1 MSWTKHRRQVK
12 GQMLLKTRTLQN
24 PAAWH
29 QTSPPLTHTHTQPK
43 YITHT
48 HTHTGTRAKMPL
60 FHPSPTI
67 QPAVIPSPPPQ
78 PVSFSHSRI
87 TLCFFPDG
95 GGRGGVR
102 SPGAVTV
109 LSSCGIF
116 SFSLS
121 FLGGF
126 FSRSFSLKMY
136 SVVFF
141 FLFCFFEEKYYCSS
155 LPSVC
160 NLLIIPRL
168 SDADH
173 SVVVGGDDWHEHSK
187 HAIKCWLF
195 RSFLPS
201 LSLCLSEWGLLFFLL
216 QRMQLNSQEL
226 KCRIQHRSLAR
237 DWFSHNNVSHC
248 IKREFFLPTH
258 IYEIFPHCSFCRPQY
273 LFPHYFGLQDSP
285 TQTLFVS
292 SAAGLSSQPKTLN
305 YLVIKKRQLNCLF
318 PNSNLGNCIW

>member
-1 MSWTKHRRQVK
+1 MSWTKHSRQVK

-29 QTSPPLTHTHTQPK
+29 QTSPPLTHTHTAK
-43 YITHT
+43 VYHT
-48 HTHTGTRAKMPL
+48 HSHTLAPELKCHCFIHHQPSSPL
-60 FHPSPTI
+60 SFRPPHPNPSLSPTL
-67 QPAVIPSPPPQ
+67 ASHF
-78 PVSFSHSRI
+78 VSFQME
-87 TLCFFPDG
+87 
-95 GGRGGVR
+95 GGRGVR

-121 FLGGF
+121 FLGFF

-195 RSFLPS
+195 RPFLPS

-226 KCRIQHRSLAR
+226 KCRIQHRELAR

-248 IKREFFLPTH
+248 IKWEFFFYRHTFMKYFPTAVFVALSTSFL
-258 IYEIFPHCSFCRPQY
+258 ITSACRTVPHRPCLCR
-273 LFPHYFGLQDSP
+273 LLQDSHP
-285 TQTLFVS
+285 SL
-292 SAAGLSSQPKTLN
+292 KH
-305 YLVIKKRQLNCLF
+305 
-318 PNSNLGNCIW
+318 

>member
-1 MSWTKHRRQVK
+1 MVIVNELNQAQQA
-12 GQMLLKTRTLQN
+12 GQRSDAAEDSD
-24 PAAWH
+24 PAKSSCVA
-29 QTSPPLTHTHTQPK
+29 SDLPPTHTHTHSQS
-43 YITHT
+43 ISHT
-48 HTHTGTRAKMPL
+48 LTHTGTRAKMPL

-95 GGRGGVR
+95 GGEGGAQPR
-102 SPGAVTV
+102 SCHGA
-109 LSSCGIF
+109 LILRHLLF
-116 SFSLS
+116 FFI
-121 FLGGF
+121 FLGFF

-195 RSFLPS
+195 RPFLPS

-226 KCRIQHRSLAR
+226 KCRIQHRELAR

-248 IKREFFLPTH
+248 IKWESFFFTDTHSWNISPLQFLLPSV
-258 IYEIFPHCSFCRPQY
+258 P
-273 LFPHYFGLQDSP
+273 
-285 TQTLFVS
+285 
-292 SAAGLSSQPKTLN
+292 LSSLLRPAGQSHTDPVCVVCCRTL
-305 YLVIKKRQLNCLF
+305 I
-318 PNSNLGNCIW
+318 PA

>member
-1 MSWTKHRRQVK
+1 MVIVNELNQAQQA
-12 GQMLLKTRTLQN
+12 GQRSDAAEDSD
-24 PAAWH
+24 PAKSSCVA
-29 QTSPPLTHTHTQPK
+29 SDLPPTHTHTHSQS
-43 YITHT
+43 ISHT
-48 HTHTGTRAKMPL
+48 LTHTGTRAKMPL

-95 GGRGGVR
+95 GGRGVR

-121 FLGGF
+121 FLGVF

-195 RSFLPS
+195 RPFLPS

-216 QRMQLNSQEL
+216 QRMQLNS
-226 KCRIQHRSLAR
+226 
-237 DWFSHNNVSHC
+237 
-248 IKREFFLPTH
+248 
-258 IYEIFPHCSFCRPQY
+258 
-273 LFPHYFGLQDSP
+273 
-285 TQTLFVS
+285 
-292 SAAGLSSQPKTLN
+292 
-305 YLVIKKRQLNCLF
+305 
-318 PNSNLGNCIW
+318 

>member
-1 MSWTKHRRQVK
+1 MSWTKHSRQVK
-12 GQMLLKTRTLQN
+12 GQMLLKTRTLQIQ
-24 PAAWH
+24 PRGIRPPPH
-29 QTSPPLTHTHTQPK
+29 SPTHPHTHTHTHSQS
-43 YITHT
+43 ISHT
-48 HTHTGTRAKMPL
+48 LTHTGTRAKMPL

-67 QPAVIPSPPPQ
+67 QPAVIPSPPTPTRLFL
-78 PVSFSHSRI
+78 PLSHHTLFLSRWR
-87 TLCFFPDG
+87 G
-95 GGRGGVR
+95 GGGVR

-121 FLGGF
+121 FLG
-126 FSRSFSLKMY
+126 
-136 SVVFF
+136 VFF
-141 FLFCFFEEKYYCSS
+141 LSLLLFEDVLCSFLFSCFVFFEEKYYCSS

-201 LSLCLSEWGLLFFLL
+201 LSLCLSEWGLLFIFLL

-226 KCRIQHRSLAR
+226 KCRIQHREHAR
-237 DWFSHNNVSHC
+237 DWFSHNKVSHC
-248 IKREFFLPTH
+248 IKWERVFFTDTH
-258 IYEIFPHCSFCRPQY
+258 LWNISP
-273 LFPHYFGLQDSP
+273 LQFLSP
-285 TQTLFVS
+285 SVP
-292 SAAGLSSQPKTLN
+292 LSSLLRPAGQSHTDPVCVVCCRTL
-305 YLVIKKRQLNCLF
+305 I
-318 PNSNLGNCIW
+318 PA